1 MDHRFDR
8 VEHASLGGNVYAH
21 LRDSLIGGQLKPDDR
36 LRIRE
41 LSEQFGT
48 SVTPVRD
55 AILRLCKE
63 QVLEMRSARDIR
75 VPVIDVA
82 QYDEI
87 YRLRLE
93 LEGMAAA
100 LAAANIEAAGVE
112 ELTRQVEDNH
122 RAIAAGDMAK
132 AMKLNQQFHFALAA
146 LAESPLL
153 ERFID
158 SLWMRAGPVIALA
171 YRAFSERVAI
181 QHHWEVLEALERRD
195 ADAARAAI
203 RRDIEDGYEM
213 MTRFLNSMQSDA
225 ESRRRNTRR

>member
-8 VEHASLGGNVYAH
+8 VERASLGGNVYAH
-21 LRDSLIGGQLKPDDR
+21 LRDSLISGQLKPDDR

-41 LSEQFGT
+41 LAEQFGT

-55 AILRLCKE
+55 AILSLCKE

-100 LAAANIEAAGVE
+100 LAASNIDAAGMQR
-112 ELTRQVEDNH
+112 LTRQVESNH
-122 RAIAAGDMAK
+122 RAINDHDMAQ

-146 LAESPLL
+146 HADSPML

-181 QHHWEVLEALERRD
+181 QHHWEVLAALERRD
-195 ADAARAAI
+195 GEAARVAI

-213 MTRFLNSMQSDA
+213 MTGFLATLRAD
-225 ESRRRNTRR
+225 ETKRR

>member
-1 MDHRFDR
+1 MEHRFTS
-8 VEHASLGGNVYAH
+8 VETASLGGNVYNH
-21 LRDSLIGGQLKPDDR
+21 LREALIGGQLKPDDR

-41 LSEQFGT
+41 LAEQFGT

-63 QVLEMRSARDIR
+63 QVLEMRTARDIR
-75 VPVIDVA
+75 VPLIDVP

-93 LEGMAAA
+93 LEGLAGAMAAA
-100 LAAANIEAAGVE
+100 SIDAAGAAR
-112 ELTRQVEDNH
+112 LRQQVEANH
-122 RAIAAGDMAK
+122 RAIDAGDMAK
-132 AMKLNQQFHFALAA
+132 AMKLNQQFHFELAA
-146 LAESPLL
+146 LAGSPML

-181 QHHWEVLEALERRD
+181 QHHWEVLEALEARD
-195 ADAARAAI
+195 GDAARAAI

-213 MTRFLNSMQSDA
+213 MTQFLVTIRGA
-225 ESRRRNTRR
+225 EKRRR

>member
-1 MDHRFDR
+1 MEHRFSS
-8 VEHASLGGNVYAH
+8 VEPASLGGSVYTH
-21 LRDSLIGGQLKPDDR
+21 LRDALIGGQLKPDDR

-41 LSEQFGT
+41 LAEQFGT

-63 QVLEMRSARDIR
+63 QGLEMRTARDIR
-75 VPVIDVA
+75 VPLIDVA

-93 LEGMAAA
+93 LEGMAGA
-100 LAAANIEAAGVE
+100 LAAANIDAAGVQT
-112 ELTRQVEDNH
+112 LRQQVEDNQ
-122 RAIAAGDMAK
+122 RAIADGDMAH
-132 AMKLNQQFHFALAA
+132 AMRLNQQFHFALAA
-146 LAESPLL
+146 AADSPML

-181 QHHWEVLEALERRD
+181 QHHWEVLEALDARD
-195 ADAARAAI
+195 PEAARQAI
-203 RRDIEDGYEM
+203 RRDIEDGYAM
-213 MTRFLNSMQSDA
+213 MVQFLA
-225 ESRRRNTRR
+225 SRHADRG

>member
-1 MDHRFDR
+1 MEHRFSH
-8 VEHASLGGNVYAH
+8 VEPASLGGSVYTH
-21 LRDSLIGGQLKPDDR
+21 LREALIGGQLKPDDR

-41 LSEQFGT
+41 LAEQFGT

-63 QVLEMRSARDIR
+63 QVLEMRTARDIR
-75 VPVIDVA
+75 VPLIDVA

-100 LAAANIEAAGVE
+100 LAAAAIDDAAA
-112 ELTRQVEDNH
+112 RQLREQVGQNH
-122 RAIAAGDMAK
+122 RAIVEGDMAR
-132 AMKLNQQFHFALAA
+132 AMKLNQQFHFALAG
-146 LAESPLL
+146 LAGSPML

-181 QHHWEVLEALERRD
+181 QHHWEVLEALESRD
-195 ADAARAAI
+195 AEAARLAI
-203 RRDIEDGYEM
+203 RRDIEDGYDM
-213 MTRFLNSMQSDA
+213 MVQFLTSLRQD
-225 ESRRRNTRR
+225 RR

>member
-8 VEHASLGGNVYAH
+8 VEPASLGGNVYAH
-21 LRDSLIGGQLKPDDR
+21 LRDSLISGQLKPNDR

-41 LSEQFGT
+41 LAEQFGT

-63 QVLEMRSARDIR
+63 KVLEMRTARDIR
-75 VPVIDVA
+75 VPVLDVA

-100 LAAANIEAAGVE
+100 LAVANIDATGVA
-112 ELTRQVEDNH
+112 ELTRQVDANH
-122 RAIAAGDMAK
+122 RAIAAGDMAN
-132 AMKLNQQFHFALAA
+132 AMKLNQQFHFALVA

-153 ERFID
+153 EHFID

-181 QHHWEVLEALERRD
+181 QHHWEVLEALEARD
-195 ADAARAAI
+195 AEAARAAI

-213 MTRFLNSMQSDA
+213 MTRFLTTMQMDLGK
-225 ESRRRNTRR
+225 RR